1 MKLSSRTLDLID
13 ETTGRADSLT
23 AFEFV
28 RKIDCIENHLL
39 ADLGQDAYSVMNSSV
54 AGVFREC
61 REESISV
68 VLARSQ
74 AYLGE
79 INDFIEYIC

>member
-1 MKLSSRTLDLID
+1 MKLSTRTIDLIN
-13 ETTGRADSLT
+13 ETIGQADTLS

-28 RKIDCIENHLL
+28 RKIDRIENHLL
-39 ADLGQDAYSVMNSSV
+39 AELGQDSYSVMNSSV

-61 REESISV
+61 REQSIET
-68 VLARSQ
+68 VLACSH

-79 INDFIEYIC
+79 ITDFVEYIS

>member
-1 MKLSSRTLDLID
+1 MILSSRTLDLIT
-13 ETTGRADSLT
+13 ETTGQADTLT

-28 RKIDCIENHLL
+28 RKIDRIENHLL
-39 ADLGQDAYSVMNSSV
+39 AELGQDSYSVMNSSV

-61 REESISV
+61 REQSIEV
-68 VLARSQ
+68 VLACSQ

-79 INDFIEYIC
+79 INDFVEYIC